1 MNTRPVLPLVVL
13 SLLVTPSCD
22 LFQTRD
28 PQPPTQSTSGYKP
41 PDTPDILLD
50 NFISAVEQ
58 HNVENY
64 MRCLVDT
71 TASTHTYSFTP
82 SGDFQGVFRSWRL
95 EDEERY
101 FQNLG
106 APVNGVPVLT
116 FTNLQQLNSSSS
128 TTEYTMD
135 YDLFYPHQRTDLTQE
150 VKGYM
155 HLYLALDNQR
165 RWSIYRWD
173 DTRTVTDSTW
183 SYFKAHF

>member
-1 MNTRPVLPLVVL
+1 MKGTPLVILL
-13 SLLVTPSCD
+13 SCSLGVIPGCD

-28 PQPPTQSTSGYKP
+28 AQPPSQSTSGYKP
-41 PDTPDILLD
+41 PDTPEILLD
-50 NFISAVEQ
+50 NFKSAVEQ

-71 TASTHTYSFTP
+71 TASTRPFVYLA
-82 SGDFQGVFRSWRL
+82 SGDFQGVFRNWRL
-95 EDEERY
+95 EDEQRY

-106 APVNGVPVLT
+106 APVNGVPYLT
-116 FTNLQQLNSSSS
+116 FTNLQQLNSASS
-128 TTEYTMD
+128 TTEYTMN
-135 YDLFYPHQRTDLTQE
+135 YDLFYPHQRSDLAQE

-155 HLYLALDNQR
+155 HLYLALDDQR
-165 RWSIYRWD
+165 RWSIYQWD